1 MPMNSPRFVWRI
13 LRLTTQMLW
22 GLLLSVT
29 VFARG
34 DAARRHAI
42 IRSWSRELLHRAGV
56 DVRIVGFPADAD
68 RPVTLVAN
76 HVSWS
81 DIFALNTQ
89 HACHFIAKSEL
100 KSWPLAG
107 RLLTNV
113 GTIFINRNDR
123 KDTHRLKRV
132 VHDLLAAGET
142 VAVFPEGTTSI
153 GHDVLKFHASLLEP
167 IVAAE
172 GEVWVVAIRYFRAS
186 DGLRTDAAAYIGDM
200 SLLDSLHAIHDA
212 GGVIAELRFLE
223 AIQCAGLNR
232 REVALRAEALI
243 RASIQ
248 SASDD
253 NGWRL
258 GT

>member
-1 MPMNSPRFVWRI
+1 MISRARFWWRI
-13 LRLTTQMLW
+13 LRLSTQMLW
-22 GLLLSVT
+22 GLLISVT
-29 VFARG
+29 SFAYG
-34 DAARRHAI
+34 KQHHRHAI
-42 IRSWSRELLHRAGV
+42 IRSWSREILHRAGV
-56 DVRIVGFPADAD
+56 EVRTVGFPTDVD
-68 RPVTLVAN
+68 KPVTLVAN
-76 HVSWS
+76 HVSFA

-107 RLLTNV
+107 RLLSNV

-123 KDTHRLKRV
+123 KDTHRLKQV
-132 VHDLLAAGET
+132 VHELLAAGET

-172 GEVWVVAIRYFRAS
+172 GEVWVVAIRYFRFS
-186 DGLRTDAAAYIGDM
+186 DRARTDAAAYIGDM
-200 SLLDSLHAIHDA
+200 SLLDTLHAIHDV
-212 GGVIAELRFLE
+212 GGVIAELRFLQ

-232 REVALRAEALI
+232 REVAQRAETLI

-248 SASDD
+248 S
-253 NGWRL
+253 
-258 GT
+258 

>member
-1 MPMNSPRFVWRI
+1 MRSLSFIWRVV
-13 LRLTTQMLW
+13 RLTTQILW

-29 VFARG
+29 AFARG

-42 IRSWSRELLHRAGV
+42 IRSWSRELLRRASV
-56 DVRIVGFPADAD
+56 EVRVVGFPSDAE

-76 HVSWS
+76 HVSWT

-153 GHDVLKFHASLLEP
+153 GRDVLKFHASLLEP

-172 GEVWVVAIRYFRAS
+172 GEVWVVAIAYFRAA
-186 DGLRTDAAAYIGDM
+186 DGMRTDAAAYIGDM

-248 SASDD
+248 S
-253 NGWRL
+253 
-258 GT
+258 

>member
-1 MPMNSPRFVWRI
+1 MSVRVAFWWRV
-13 LRLTTQMLW
+13 LRLTSQLLW

-29 VFARG
+29 AFARG
-34 DAARRHAI
+34 EQQHRHAI
-42 IRSWSRELLHRAGV
+42 IRAWSRELLHRAGIE
-56 DVRIVGFPADAD
+56 VRTVGFPADAD
-68 RPVTLVAN
+68 KPVTLVAN
-76 HVSWS
+76 HISWT

-100 KSWPLAG
+100 KRWPLAG

-172 GEVWVVAIRYFRAS
+172 GEVWVVAIAYFRVS
-186 DGLRTDAAAYIGDM
+186 DGARTDAAAYIDDM
-200 SLLDSLHAIHDA
+200 SLLDSLHALHNE
-212 GGVIAELRFLE
+212 GRVVAELRFLG

-232 REVALRAEALI
+232 REVAQRAETWI
-243 RASIQ
+243 RAALQ
-248 SASDD
+248 S
-253 NGWRL
+253 
-258 GT
+258 

>member
-1 MPMNSPRFVWRI
+1 MMIRLSFAWRI
-13 LRLTTQMLW
+13 ARLTSQLLW

-29 VFARG
+29 AFARG
-34 DAARRHAI
+34 EQHHRHAI
-42 IRSWSRELLHRAGV
+42 IRSWSREILHRAGV
-56 DVRIVGFPADAD
+56 EVRAVGFPADAD
-68 RPVTLVAN
+68 KPVTLVAN

-100 KSWPLAG
+100 KRWPLAG
-107 RLLTNV
+107 RLLNNV

-123 KDTHRLKRV
+123 KDTHRLKHV

-186 DGLRTDAAAYIGDM
+186 DGARTDAAAYIGDM
-200 SLLDSLHAIHDA
+200 SLLDSLHALHHE
-212 GGVIAELRFLE
+212 GRVVAELRFLG

-232 REVALRAEALI
+232 REVALRAETWI
-243 RASIQ
+243 RAALQ
-248 SASDD
+248 S
-253 NGWRL
+253 
-258 GT
+258 

>member
-1 MPMNSPRFVWRI
+1 MTSIAFWWRI
-13 LRLTTQMLW
+13 VRLTNQLLR
-22 GLLLSVT
+22 GLLISVT
-29 VFARG
+29 SFARG
-34 DAARRHAI
+34 EQHHRHAI
-42 IRSWSRELLHRAGV
+42 IRSWSREILHRAGV
-56 DVRIVGFPADAD
+56 DVRTVGFPLDAD
-68 RPVTLVAN
+68 KPVTLVAN
-76 HVSWS
+76 HVSFA

-132 VHDLLAAGET
+132 VHELLAAGET

-153 GHDVLKFHASLLEP
+153 GHNVLKFHASLLEP

-172 GEVWVVAIRYFRAS
+172 GEVWVVAIRYFRVS
-186 DGLRTDAAAYIGDM
+186 DGARTDAAAYIGDM
-200 SLLDSLHAIHDA
+200 SLLDTLHAIHVV
-212 GGVIAELRFLE
+212 GGVIAELRFLQ

-232 REVALRAEALI
+232 REVAQRAEALI

-248 SASDD
+248 SSSFD
-253 NGWRL
+253 NGC
-258 GT
+258 

>member
-1 MPMNSPRFVWRI
+1 MTKIAFWWRI
-13 LRLTTQMLW
+13 VRLTTQLLW
-22 GLLLSVT
+22 GLLISVT
-29 VFARG
+29 SFARG
-34 DAARRHAI
+34 EQRHRHAV
-42 IRSWSRELLHRAGV
+42 IRSWSREVLHRAGV
-56 DVRIVGFPADAD
+56 EVRTVGFPADAD
-68 RPVTLVAN
+68 KPVTLVAN

-107 RLLTNV
+107 RLLNNV
-113 GTIFINRNDR
+113 GTIFINRSDR

-132 VHDLLAAGET
+132 VHELLAAGET

-153 GHDVLKFHASLLEP
+153 GHNVLKFHASLLEP

-172 GEVWVVAIRYFRAS
+172 GEVWVVAIRYFRVS
-186 DGLRTDAAAYIGDM
+186 DGARTDAAAYIDDM
-200 SLLDSLHAIHDA
+200 SLLDSLHAIHDV
-212 GGVIAELRFLE
+212 GGVIAELRFLQ

-232 REVALRAEALI
+232 RDVAQRAESLI

-248 SASDD
+248 SSSFE
-253 NGWRL
+253 NVC
-258 GT
+258 

>member
-1 MPMNSPRFVWRI
+1 MKTIAFWWRI
-13 LRLTTQMLW
+13 VRLTIQLLR
-22 GLLLSVT
+22 GLLISVT
-29 VFARG
+29 SFARG
-34 DAARRHAI
+34 EQHHRHAI
-42 IRSWSRELLHRAGV
+42 IRSWSREVLHRAGV
-56 DVRIVGFPADAD
+56 EVRTVGFPADAD
-68 RPVTLVAN
+68 KPVTLVAN

-107 RLLTNV
+107 RLLNNV

-132 VHDLLAAGET
+132 VHELLAAGET

-153 GHDVLKFHASLLEP
+153 GHTVLKFHASLLEP

-172 GEVWVVAIRYFRAS
+172 GEVWVVAIRYFRVS
-186 DGLRTDAAAYIGDM
+186 DGARTDAAAYIGDM
-200 SLLDSLHAIHDA
+200 SLLDSLHAIHDV
-212 GGVIAELRFLE
+212 GGVIAELRFLQT
-223 AIQCAGLNR
+223 IQCAGLNR
-232 REVALRAEALI
+232 REVAQCAESLI

-248 SASDD
+248 SSSFE
-253 NGWRL
+253 NGC
-258 GT
+258 

>member
-1 MPMNSPRFVWRI
+1 MISRVVFGWR
-13 LRLTTQMLW
+13 LTRLTTQMLW

-29 VFARG
+29 TFARG
-34 DAARRHAI
+34 EQRHRHAI
-42 IRSWSRELLHRAGV
+42 IRTWSREILHRAGV
-56 DVRIVGFPADAD
+56 EVRTVGFPLDAD
-68 RPVTLVAN
+68 KPVTLVAN
-76 HVSWS
+76 HVSFA

-132 VHDLLAAGET
+132 VHELLTSGET

-172 GEVWVVAIRYFRAS
+172 GEVWVVAIKYFRVS
-186 DGLRTDAAAYIGDM
+186 DGARTDAAAYIDDM
-200 SLLDSLHAIHDA
+200 SLLDSLRTIYRE
-212 GGVIAELRFLE
+212 GRVVAELRFLQ

-232 REVALRAEALI
+232 REVAQQAEALI

-248 SASDD
+248 S
-253 NGWRL
+253 
-258 GT
+258 

>member
-1 MPMNSPRFVWRI
+1 MTSIAFWWRI
-13 LRLTTQMLW
+13 VRLTNQLLR
-22 GLLLSVT
+22 GLLISVT
-29 VFARG
+29 SFARG
-34 DAARRHAI
+34 EQHHRHAI
-42 IRSWSRELLHRAGV
+42 IRSWSREILHRAGV
-56 DVRIVGFPADAD
+56 DVRTVGFPLDAD
-68 RPVTLVAN
+68 KPVTLVAN
-76 HVSWS
+76 HVSFA

-132 VHDLLAAGET
+132 VHELLAAGET

-153 GHDVLKFHASLLEP
+153 GHNVLKFHASLLEP

-172 GEVWVVAIRYFRAS
+172 GEVWVVAIRYFRVS
-186 DGLRTDAAAYIGDM
+186 DGARTDAAAYIGDM
-200 SLLDSLHAIHDA
+200 SLLDTLHAIHEV
-212 GGVIAELRFLE
+212 GGVIAELRFLQ

-232 REVALRAEALI
+232 REVAQRAEALI

-248 SASDD
+248 SSSFD
-253 NGWRL
+253 NGC
-258 GT
+258 

>member
-1 MPMNSPRFVWRI
+1 MTSIAFWWRI
-13 LRLTTQMLW
+13 VRLTNQLLR
-22 GLLLSVT
+22 GLLISVT
-29 VFARG
+29 SFARG
-34 DAARRHAI
+34 EQHHRHAI
-42 IRSWSRELLHRAGV
+42 IRSWSREILHRAGV
-56 DVRIVGFPADAD
+56 EVRTVGFPLDAD
-68 RPVTLVAN
+68 KPVTLVAN
-76 HVSWS
+76 HVSFA

-132 VHDLLAAGET
+132 VHELLAAGET

-153 GHDVLKFHASLLEP
+153 GHNVLKFHASLLEP

-172 GEVWVVAIRYFRAS
+172 GEVWVVAIRYFRVS
-186 DGLRTDAAAYIGDM
+186 DGARTDAAAYIGDM
-200 SLLDSLHAIHDA
+200 SLLDTLHAIHEV
-212 GGVIAELRFLE
+212 GGVIAELRFLQ

-232 REVALRAEALI
+232 REVAQRAEALI

-248 SASDD
+248 SSSFD
-253 NGWRL
+253 NGC
-258 GT
+258 

>member
-1 MPMNSPRFVWRI
+1 MIRLAFCWRV
-13 LRLTTQMLW
+13 LRLSTQMLW

-29 VFARG
+29 AFARG
-34 DAARRHAI
+34 EQHHRHAI
-42 IRSWSRELLHRAGV
+42 IRTWSREVLHRAGV
-56 DVRIVGFPADAD
+56 EVRTVGFPLDAD
-68 RPVTLVAN
+68 KPVTLVAN
-76 HVSWS
+76 HVSWT

-100 KSWPLAG
+100 KHWPLAG
-107 RLLTNV
+107 RLLNNV

-142 VAVFPEGTTSI
+142 VAVFPEGTTSV

-172 GEVWVVAIRYFRAS
+172 GEVWVVAIRYFRLS
-186 DGLRTDAAAYIGDM
+186 DGARTDAAAYIGDM
-200 SLLDSLHAIHDA
+200 SLLDSLKAIHNE
-212 GGVIAELRFLE
+212 GGVTAELRFLQ

-232 REVALRAEALI
+232 REVAQRAEALI

-248 SASDD
+248 S
-253 NGWRL
+253 
-258 GT
+258 

>member
-1 MPMNSPRFVWRI
+1 MRIRVAFWWRVM
-13 LRLTTQMLW
+13 RLTSQLLW

-29 VFARG
+29 AFARG
-34 DAARRHAI
+34 EPHHRHAI

-56 DVRIVGFPADAD
+56 EVRTVGFPTDAD
-68 RPVTLVAN
+68 KPVTLVAN

-107 RLLTNV
+107 RLLNNV

-132 VHDLLAAGET
+132 VHELLAAGET
-142 VAVFPEGTTSI
+142 VAVFPEGTTSS

-186 DGLRTDAAAYIGDM
+186 DRARTDAAAYIDDM
-200 SLLDSLHAIHDA
+200 SLLDSLHAIHDV
-212 GGVIAELRFLE
+212 GGVIAELRFLQ

-232 REVALRAEALI
+232 REVAQRAESLI

-248 SASDD
+248 SPSSE
-253 NGWRL
+253 NGC
-258 GT
+258 

>member
-1 MPMNSPRFVWRI
+1 MTRLAFWRRI
-13 LRLTTQMLW
+13 LRLSTQMLW

-29 VFARG
+29 AFARG
-34 DAARRHAI
+34 EQHHRHAI
-42 IRSWSRELLHRAGV
+42 IRTWSREILRRAGV
-56 DVRIVGFPADAD
+56 EVRTVGFPSDAD
-68 RPVTLVAN
+68 KPVTLVAN

-132 VHDLLAAGET
+132 VHELLAEGET

-172 GEVWVVAIRYFRAS
+172 GEVWVVAIQYFRVS
-186 DGLRTDAAAYIGDM
+186 DGARTDAAAYIGDM
-200 SLLDSLHAIHDA
+200 SLLDSLHAIHEV
-212 GGVIAELRFLE
+212 GGVIAELRFLQS
-223 AIQCAGLNR
+223 IQCAGLNR
-232 REVALRAEALI
+232 REVAQRAEALI

-248 SASDD
+248 S
-253 NGWRL
+253 
-258 GT
+258 

>member
-1 MPMNSPRFVWRI
+1 MIRLAFCWRV
-13 LRLTTQMLW
+13 LRLSTQMLW

-29 VFARG
+29 AFARG
-34 DAARRHAI
+34 EQHHRHAI
-42 IRSWSRELLHRAGV
+42 IRTWSREILRRAGV
-56 DVRIVGFPADAD
+56 EVRTVGFPPDAD
-68 RPVTLVAN
+68 KPVTLVAN

-132 VHDLLAAGET
+132 VHELLAEGET

-172 GEVWVVAIRYFRAS
+172 GEVWVVAIQYFRVS
-186 DGLRTDAAAYIGDM
+186 DGARTDAAAYIGDM
-200 SLLDSLHAIHDA
+200 SLLDSLHAIHEV
-212 GGVIAELRFLE
+212 GGVIAELRFLQS
-223 AIQCAGLNR
+223 IQCAGLNR
-232 REVALRAEALI
+232 REVAQRAEALI

-248 SASDD
+248 S
-253 NGWRL
+253 
-258 GT
+258 

>member
-1 MPMNSPRFVWRI
+1 MISRVAFGWRI
-13 LRLTTQMLW
+13 LRLTAHMLW

-29 VFARG
+29 AFARG
-34 DAARRHAI
+34 EQHHRHAI
-42 IRSWSRELLHRAGV
+42 IRTWSREVLHRAGV
-56 DVRIVGFPADAD
+56 AVRTVGFPLDAD
-68 RPVTLVAN
+68 KPVTLVAN
-76 HVSWS
+76 HVSWT

-100 KSWPLAG
+100 KQWPLAG
-107 RLLTNV
+107 RLLNNV

-132 VHDLLAAGET
+132 VHELLAAGET

-172 GEVWVVAIRYFRAS
+172 GEVWVVAIRYFRLT
-186 DGLRTDAAAYIGDM
+186 DGARTDAAAYIGDM
-200 SLLDSLHAIHDA
+200 TLLDSLKAIYNE
-212 GGVIAELRFLE
+212 GGVIAELRFLQ
-223 AIQCAGLNR
+223 AIDCAGLNR
-232 REVALRAEALI
+232 REVSQRAEALI

-248 SASDD
+248 SPTVE
-253 NGWRL
+253 NGC
-258 GT
+258 